1 MNMLTTV
8 KTLADV
14 RQVLRGYAS
23 PHPPEAEDYYDRR
36 LAERA
41 AAKAREEKEPIAQE
55 AREAERATARHA
67 VAGPNKPCRTKNSS
81 AAYERRERLDDALLD
96 FSPESK
102 SARTTA
108 EAVREVRAEFE
119 ARLATL
125 EEYIK
130 APRPVCQS
138 ACLCRI
144 SASVGFGVDRA
155 TAGGS

>member
-1 MNMLTTV
+1 MLTTV

-41 AAKAREEKEPIAQE
+41 AAKAKEEKEPIAQE

-102 SARTTA
+102 SARTSTWPW
-108 EAVREVRAEFE
+108 R
-119 ARLATL
+119 
-125 EEYIK
+125 
-130 APRPVCQS
+130 S
-138 ACLCRI
+138 ANCGPSR
-144 SASVGFGVDRA
+144 G
-155 TAGGS
+155 

>member
-1 MNMLTTV
+1 MLTTV

-41 AAKAREEKEPIAQE
+41 AAKAKEEKEPIAQE

-67 VAGPNKPCRTKNSS
+67 VAGPNKPRGTKNSS

-102 SARTTA
+102 SARTSTW
-108 EAVREVRAEFE
+108 
-119 ARLATL
+119 
-125 EEYIK
+125 
-130 APRPVCQS
+130 PGQS
-138 ACLCRI
+138 ANAGRD
-144 SASVGFGVDRA
+144 A
-155 TAGGS
+155 AGGAQRAHQGTAAQLSVSVFMQDKC

>member
-130 APRPVCQS
+130 ARRPFVSQRVY
-138 ACLCRI
+138 AG
-144 SASVGFGVDRA
+144 SVLERRTFR
-155 TAGGS
+155 

>member
-1 MNMLTTV
+1 MLTTV

-67 VAGPNKPCRTKNSS
+67 VAGPEQ
-81 AAYERRERLDDALLD
+81 AARDQKFERY
-96 FSPESK
+96 
-102 SARTTA
+102 
-108 EAVREVRAEFE
+108 VRAQRE
-119 ARLATL
+119 ARRCA
-125 EEYIK
+125 
-130 APRPVCQS
+130 A
-138 ACLCRI
+138 
-144 SASVGFGVDRA
+144 GFFAREQIRTDDRR
-155 TAGGS
+155 GGP